1 MSAPS
6 RTLLFV
12 DDEPRIIDGIRRM
25 LRPLRD
31 EWRVLTATSGP
42 EALGI
47 LQGEQVDVVIS
58 DMRMPGMDGAELLT
72 RVMKLHPN
80 VVRIILSGQS
90 DNESI
95 MRSIGPTHQYLSKP
109 CAPEVLRA
117 TLARACTL
125 RDLLNHQGV
134 AAIISRLSSLP
145 SLPGAYSE
153 VIAELQSREPSLPRI
168 AQAIASDMGMS
179 AKVLQL
185 VNFSMFRQHKAVS
198 SPLDA
203 AMALGIDNLRSL
215 VLTAGVFEQAGDA
228 PAMRELW
235 EHGKTVGTY
244 AKAIALAEG
253 LGKEQAELCFT
264 AGVLHDCGRLVLG
277 SHYSETIANQRVSQS
292 LTVAERKRFGASHPQ
307 IGAYLL
313 GLWGLPYTLVDA
325 VAHHHRPEAFPGTGF
340 TTLTAVHVAEA
351 LAIERFGDAAEE
363 GVELNRT
370 YLADIGMAGRLE
382 AWRAAVAAE
391 SPITEPK
398 P

>member
-1 MSAPS
+1 MTTS

-31 EWRVLTATSGP
+31 EWRVLTATNGP

-47 LQGEQVDVVIS
+47 LAGEEVDVVIS
-58 DMRMPGMDGAELLT
+58 DMRMPGMDGAELLS
-72 RVMKLHPN
+72 RVAKQHPN

-117 TLARACTL
+117 TLARACAL
-125 RDLLNHQGV
+125 RDLLNHGGV

-168 AQAIASDMGMS
+168 AQTIARDMGMS

-185 VNFSMFRQHKAVS
+185 VNFSMFRQSKPVS
-198 SPLDA
+198 SPLEA
-203 AMALGIDNLRSL
+203 AIALGIDNLRSL

-228 PAMRELW
+228 PAMQELW
-235 EHGKTVGTY
+235 EHGKIVGTY

-253 LGKEQAELCFT
+253 LDKEQAELCFT
-264 AGVLHDCGRLVLG
+264 AGVLHDCGRLVLS
-277 SHYSETIANQRVSQS
+277 SHYSETIDNQRVSQR

-340 TTLTAVHVAEA
+340 TTLTAVHAAEA
-351 LAIERFGDAAEE
+351 LAAERFGNLADED
-363 GVELNRT
+363 VELNRA
-370 YLADIGMAGRLE
+370 YLRDIGSDGRVD

-391 SPITEPK
+391 SPLSEPQ